1 MDEDNEENEG
11 DVESD
16 GADKVEKKKGDLKAI
31 RRLSCS
37 LESQNE
43 GQFLSVPHASI
54 TASSSAETLTDNT
67 ITAPSTPTNLIAN
80 RLVSFILYSLLL
92 HKVTLASPLIH
103 IAYVYTLSNSLI
115 YSRYALC
122 EISSFLIGCIL
133 ILEVSS
139 PAIFW

>member
-80 RLVSFILYSLLL
+80 RLVSFILYSLTSQRYSSVSNDT
-92 HKVTLASPLIH
+92 HCMV
-103 IAYVYTLSNSLI
+103 YYTLSNSLI
-115 YSRYALC
+115 FRELTGVKYQA
-122 EISSFLIGCIL
+122 
-133 ILEVSS
+133 V
-139 PAIFW
+139 